1 MAKLVQRPQRQPEP
15 EPDPDPEG
23 TISKPVPNPRTR
35 HLPAEEQRTSVNAR
49 LRQGSSLGR
58 LFAAVDGDGDGDLDR
73 DEVKEL
79 LRKEGLDSSDAHVD
93 GIFDRYFVGCP
104 VISV

>member
-1 MAKLVQRPQRQPEP
+1 MESDIQPDEGEPPQ
-15 EPDPDPEG
+15 
-23 TISKPVPNPRTR
+23 TV
-35 HLPAEEQRTSVNAR
+35 EQRTSVNAR

-104 VISV
+104 VISG